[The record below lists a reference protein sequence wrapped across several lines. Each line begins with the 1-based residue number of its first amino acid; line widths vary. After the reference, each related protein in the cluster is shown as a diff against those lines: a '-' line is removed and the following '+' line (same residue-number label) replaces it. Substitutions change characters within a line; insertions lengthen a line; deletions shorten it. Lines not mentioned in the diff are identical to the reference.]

1 LQLLRGGGKIQAW
14 GPSLSAKTPTVLL
27 QEEHLM
33 ATVQDILAT
42 KGPHVQSIGP
52 QASVLDAA
60 LLMNEHKI
68 GCLVV
73 LDDGRVVGMFSERDI
88 LRRVVAERR
97 DPANTTVA
105 DTMTTEVLCCRTH
118 TKLDEARGVMMNRR
132 IRHLP
137 VQDDDEHLCGMISI
151 GDLNAY
157 QLHDHQSTIYVMEQY
172 IYGRA

>member
-1 LQLLRGGGKIQAW
+1 
-14 GPSLSAKTPTVLL
+14 
-27 QEEHLM
+27 M

-42 KGPHVQSIGP
+42 KGSHVQSIGP

-73 LDDGRVVGMFSERDI
+73 LDGGHVVGMFSERDI
-88 LRRVVAERR
+88 LQRVVAERR
-97 DPANTTVA
+97 DPAALNVA
-105 DTMTTEVLCCRTH
+105 EVMTKEVLCCRLN
-118 TKLDEARGVMMNRR
+118 TKLDETRSVMMTRR

-137 VQDDDEHLCGMISI
+137 VLDDEDHLCGLVSI
-151 GDLNAY
+151 GDLNAH

-172 IYGRA
+172 IYGRS